1 MCCAAHS
8 VLRKNYPARNA
19 SKRQNS
25 VQKNYA
31 QNNSANIIFF
41 PYCNTWSCCWNKQKK
56 IMCTL
61 WHPLKKWTLLQF
73 LIKCFLSN
81 FCNHQRGMYAVHII
95 FLFSYCNTRS
105 CCWINKKKS
114 NVNTLA
120 LLDQV
125 NTFTVLDQV
134 VFVVVL

>member
-41 PYCNTWSCCWNKQKK
+41 RIVTPG
-56 IMCTL
+56 
-61 WHPLKKWTLLQF
+61 
-73 LIKCFLSN
+73 
-81 FCNHQRGMYAVHII
+81 RVVE
-95 FLFSYCNTRS
+95 
-105 CCWINKKKS
+105 INKK
-114 NVNTLA
+114 NYVHTLTP
-120 LLDQV
+120 LEKV

-134 VFVVVL
+134 LFVEFL

>member
-41 PYCNTWSCCWNKQKK
+41 RIVTPGRVVEINKKK

-61 WHPLKKWTLLQF
+61 WHPLKKWTLLPF

-81 FCNHQRGMYAVHII
+81 FCNHQRGMYTVHII